1 MVYNHYILFLKTMP
15 LLENFIRE
23 ALKNKASDIH
33 LVAGSRPFLRTS
45 GKLQVIRSSAL
56 TKKEVEDITDAIL
69 TKSQAND
76 LLVKGD
82 VDAGLVIDEISL
94 RINIHKQVHGLG
106 LAIRLIPA
114 KVPSPEDL
122 GFDQAMLEIPD
133 FKDGFVVISGPAGSG
148 KTTSLAALVQMM
160 NKGEARHII
169 TLEDPIEYHFDEENC
184 LIEQRQLGS
193 DFATFADGL
202 RHVLRQD
209 PNVIVVGEM
218 RDPETI
224 ALALTAA
231 ETGHLVLSTVHAPN
245 TAEVIERIVNVFSG
259 AQQQQILVQ
268 LAATLRLVVA
278 QRLVPAKAG
287 GVVAAREIL
296 SPTAAVQNA
305 IRQNNLATIRSAI
318 QTGRRQGM
326 VTMEQA
332 MNELIKAKII

>member
-1 MVYNHYILFLKTMP
+1 MP
-15 LLENFIRE
+15 TLENFVRE

-33 LVAGSRPFLRTS
+33 LVAGSQPFLRLS
-45 GKLQVIRSSAL
+45 GKLQPLRATAL
-56 TKKEVEDITDAIL
+56 TKKEVDDIVTSVL
-69 TKSQAND
+69 TKTQISD
-76 LLVKGD
+76 LSTRGD
-82 VDAGLVIDEISL
+82 VDAGLIVDDVSL
-94 RINIHKQVHGLG
+94 RINIHKQARGLG

-114 KVPSPEDL
+114 VIPSPEDL
-122 GFDQAMLEIPD
+122 GFDQALLDIPNL
-133 FKDGFVVISGPAGSG
+133 KDGFVLISGPAGSG
-148 KTTSLAALVQMM
+148 KTTTLAALVQMM

-184 LIEQRQLGS
+184 LIEQRQLGT
-193 DFATFADGL
+193 DFSTFADGL

-259 AQQQQILVQ
+259 AQQQQVLVQ

-278 QRLVPAKAG
+278 QRLVPAQAG
-287 GVVAAREIL
+287 GVVAVREIL
-296 SPTAAVQNA
+296 VPNAAVQNA

>member
-1 MVYNHYILFLKTMP
+1 MP
-15 LLENFIRE
+15 TLENFVRE

-33 LVAGSRPFLRTS
+33 LVAGSQPFLRTS
-45 GKLQVIRSSAL
+45 GKLQALRSTVL
-56 TKKEVEDITDAIL
+56 TKKEIEDLVASVL

-76 LLVKGD
+76 LLVRGD
-82 VDAGLVIDEISL
+82 VDAGLTVGEVSL
-94 RINIHKQVHGLG
+94 RINIHRQARGLG
-106 LAIRLIPA
+106 MAIRLISA
-114 KVPSPEDL
+114 KVPSPEAL
-122 GFDQAMLEIPD
+122 GFDQALLEIPNLS
-133 FKDGFVVISGPAGSG
+133 DGFVLISGPAGSG
-148 KTTSLAALVQMM
+148 KTTTLAALVQMM

-169 TLEDPIEYHFDEENC
+169 TLEDPIEYHFEEENC
-184 LIEQRQLGS
+184 LIEQRQLGN
-193 DFATFADGL
+193 DFSTFADGL

-259 AQQQQILVQ
+259 AQQQQVLVQ

-278 QRLVPAKAG
+278 QRLVPAQAG

-296 SPTAAVQNA
+296 LPNAAVQNA

-332 MNELIKAKII
+332 LNELIKAKII